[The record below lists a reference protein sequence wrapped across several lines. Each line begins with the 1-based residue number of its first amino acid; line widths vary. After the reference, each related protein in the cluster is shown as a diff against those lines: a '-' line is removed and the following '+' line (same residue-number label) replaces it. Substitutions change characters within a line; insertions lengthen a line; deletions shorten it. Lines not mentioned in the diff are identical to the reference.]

1 MRNYIYTLFIIG
13 LGLSLFSCN
22 DNLDRFPQDKLV
34 PDDFFKNEKDL
45 ELFSNPFYMQLPG
58 ESGILRENVDVVTH
72 LSLTLE
78 LRGARLVPGS
88 GGGWDWDQLRSANVL
103 LAYSH
108 QCTNKLA
115 RVEYDAL
122 ARFFRA
128 YFYFEK
134 VKRFGDVPW
143 YDKPLLSDDPE
154 LMKPRDSREYVMR
167 KVIEDLDYAIE
178 NLPAKNDLYKATKW
192 SAMALK
198 SRACLFEG
206 TFRKYHNLVV
216 DGVDYKSYLEEA
228 VKVSEDFMSM
238 SSYKIYMGA
247 KETAY
252 RDLFASH
259 TAIDTEII
267 LARNYSQEFGVTHN
281 ANFFTLGTSNGRPG
295 LIKKFI
301 NSYLMKDGS
310 RFTDKSGYE
319 TMLFKDET
327 KDRDLRM
334 SQTIRTPGYKRIDG
348 KETQAPNLV
357 YTVTGYQPVKFVTE
371 TKYDSHDKSI
381 NDLPIFRTAEIYL
394 NLAEAKAELG
404 TLKQE
409 DLNKTINV
417 IRDRVGMPALDM
429 AAANANPD
437 PYLTSNKT
445 GYPNVQG
452 PNQGVILEIRR
463 ERTIELVMEGFRYT
477 DMMRWKEGKTFES
490 DFMGIYVPGLG
501 DLDIDGDGKPDVCF
515 YVGGK
520 PSTAAPLSYRV
531 DEDIYLS
538 GGTSGYISPHEKVD
552 RKWNEE
558 RDYLYPIPTDER
570 INTNGAL
577 SQNPGW
583 NDGLDF

>member
-1 MRNYIYTLFIIG
+1 M
-13 LGLSLFSCN
+13 
-22 DNLDRFPQDKLV
+22 
-34 PDDFFKNEKDL
+34 
-45 ELFSNPFYMQLPG
+45 
-58 ESGILRENVDVVTH
+58 
-72 LSLTLE
+72 
-78 LRGARLVPGS
+78 
-88 GGGWDWDQLRSANVL
+88 
-103 LAYSH
+103 
-108 QCTNKLA
+108 
-115 RVEYDAL
+115 
-122 ARFFRA
+122 
-128 YFYFEK
+128 
-134 VKRFGDVPW
+134 
-143 YDKPLLSDDPE
+143 
-154 LMKPRDSREYVMR
+154 
-167 KVIEDLDYAIE
+167 
-178 NLPAKNDLYKATKW
+178 
-192 SAMALK
+192 
-198 SRACLFEG
+198 FEG

-490 DFMGIYVPGLG
+490 DFMGIYVPALG

-515 YVGGK
+515 YDGGK
-520 PSTAAPLSYRV
+520 PSTTAPLSYKV

-538 GGTSGYISPHEKVD
+538 GGTSGYISPHKTVD